1 MKTILT
7 AVFLLIA
14 ILSPGTAQ
22 QGGDSYIVYSV
33 AGNVKSAGHPIQ
45 PKQKL
50 FPLQTITIGKE
61 SQLTLLNEDAKL
73 LYSLNRTGT
82 WTVKE
87 YIHDMKPSVLRL
99 SANYL
104 RYIKDQ
110 LFSNTDDTAPNRKLG
125 KVTTTGYRGEEEN
138 QQFIQAMC
146 ACLQVSGNETLQEV
160 FVQKD
165 PSQKSNYLLT
175 FELVS
180 HQDGSVLKPD
190 GSNLKNPYYVRA
202 TNHSLVT
209 LFVNVLNIDSS
220 LSTYLAGQAR
230 SFCQLPASCRKHGFI
245 PATNH

>member
-1 MKTILT
+1 MNRAKPGRYIYASSEDDTVSNELPEWKNGAFTKALIEAFEGKAKAEGQKALTTVELMNFLRKRMKEIIKGDNNRKQIPGFEAGMRNSHYLLINRHPMKIILT

-14 ILSPGTAQ
+14 ILSPATAQ

-33 AGNVKSAGHPIQ
+33 AGSVKSAGHPIQ

-110 LFSNTDDTAPNRKLG
+110 LFSNTDDTAPNRATKPCKKSLYRKILHR
-125 KVTTTGYRGEEEN
+125 KV
-138 QQFIQAMC
+138 IIC
-146 ACLQVSGNETLQEV
+146 
-160 FVQKD
+160 
-165 PSQKSNYLLT
+165 
-175 FELVS
+175 
-180 HQDGSVLKPD
+180 
-190 GSNLKNPYYVRA
+190 
-202 TNHSLVT
+202 
-209 LFVNVLNIDSS
+209 
-220 LSTYLAGQAR
+220 
-230 SFCQLPASCRKHGFI
+230 
-245 PATNH
+245 

>member
-1 MKTILT
+1 MKIILT

-14 ILSPGTAQ
+14 ILSPATAQ

-33 AGNVKSAGHPIQ
+33 AGSVKSAGHPIQ

-165 PSQKSNYLLT
+165 PSQKSN
-175 FELVS
+175 
-180 HQDGSVLKPD
+180 
-190 GSNLKNPYYVRA
+190 
-202 TNHSLVT
+202 
-209 LFVNVLNIDSS
+209 
-220 LSTYLAGQAR
+220 
-230 SFCQLPASCRKHGFI
+230 
-245 PATNH
+245 